1 MKTFL
6 RQVTALIFPERCP
19 YCSDLI
25 EPCEIACEHCYS
37 EIRRKHV
44 PLKSGARGFRC
55 ISAFVYGGKV
65 RRMILR
71 LKYFD
76 RIQYV
81 PQVAELMAD
90 DIRSAYG
97 ENAFDL
103 ITFVPM
109 HEKDL
114 KKRGYNQ
121 SQLLSKAL
129 SSLLDIPYQDTLRKI
144 KRTKKQHRL
153 KYAER
158 KTNLTGAFEVIDKE
172 LIKDKR
178 ILLID
183 DIVTSGYTLG
193 NCAKKLSSAKPELIC
208 CATIASAQGKY
219 PQSTVI

>member
-1 MKTFL
+1 
-6 RQVTALIFPERCP
+6 
-19 YCSDLI
+19 
-25 EPCEIACEHCYS
+25 
-37 EIRRKHV
+37 
-44 PLKSGARGFRC
+44 
-55 ISAFVYGGKV
+55 
-65 RRMILR
+65 MILR

-129 SSLLDIPYQDTLRKI
+129 STLLDIPYKDTLRKI

>member
-1 MKTFL
+1 MKTFF
-6 RQVTALIFPERCP
+6 RKVTALIFPERCP

-90 DIRSAYG
+90 DIKSAYG

-103 ITFVPM
+103 ISFVLA
-109 HEKDL
+109 EKSVVNKDTC
-114 KKRGYNQ
+114 K
-121 SQLLSKAL
+121 LLSDSLMNKKCGNGRVYAARKRAEYFFLAYLLFEL
-129 SSLLDIPYQDTLRKI
+129 SDS
-144 KRTKKQHRL
+144 
-153 KYAER
+153 
-158 KTNLTGAFEVIDKE
+158 
-172 LIKDKR
+172 
-178 ILLID
+178 IL
-183 DIVTSGYTLG
+183 Y
-193 NCAKKLSSAKPELIC
+193 E
-208 CATIASAQGKY
+208 
-219 PQSTVI
+219 

>member
-1 MKTFL
+1 MKTFFRKL
-6 RQVTALIFPERCP
+6 TALIFPERCP

-25 EPCEIACEHCYS
+25 EPCEIACERCYND
-37 EIRRKHV
+37 IRRKHI

-55 ISAFVYGGKV
+55 ICTFVYAGKV
-65 RRMILR
+65 RRMILH
-71 LKYFD
+71 LKYHD
-76 RIQYV
+76 RTQYV
-81 PQVAELMAD
+81 PQIAELMAD
-90 DIRSAYG
+90 DIKSVYG

-121 SQLLSKAL
+121 SRLLARSL
-129 SSLLDIPYQDTLRKI
+129 SSLLDIPCIDTLRKV
-144 KRTKKQHRL
+144 KRTKKQHHL

-158 KTNLTGAFEVIDKE
+158 KTNLSGAFELIDKE

-178 ILLID
+178 VLLID

-219 PQSTVI
+219 PRSTVI

>member
-1 MKTFL
+1 MKTFF
-6 RQVTALIFPERCP
+6 RKVTALIFPERCP
-19 YCSDLI
+19 YCNDLI
-25 EPCEIACEHCYS
+25 EPCEIACARCYD

-97 ENAFDL
+97 EKAFDL

-158 KTNLTGAFEVIDKE
+158 KTNLTGAFEVIDKD

-219 PQSTVI
+219 PRSTVI

>member
-1 MKTFL
+1 MKTFF
-6 RQVTALIFPERCP
+6 RKVTALIFPERCP

-90 DIRSAYG
+90 DIKSAYG

-103 ITFVPM
+103 ISFV
-109 HEKDL
+109 L
-114 KKRGYNQ
+114 
-121 SQLLSKAL
+121 
-129 SSLLDIPYQDTLRKI
+129 
-144 KRTKKQHRL
+144 
-153 KYAER
+153 AE
-158 KTNLTGAFEVIDKE
+158 LTGAFELIDKE

>member
-1 MKTFL
+1 MINKN
-6 RQVTALIFPERCP
+6 
-19 YCSDLI
+19 
-25 EPCEIACEHCYS
+25 
-37 EIRRKHV
+37 
-44 PLKSGARGFRC
+44 
-55 ISAFVYGGKV
+55 ISIIKNSSLVI
-65 RRMILR
+65 MILSV
-71 LKYFD
+71 LGAISSVSAGVWYYNNTKSCENMIMTD
-76 RIQYV
+76 
-81 PQVAELMAD
+81 PKGELYNRM
-90 DIRSAYG
+90 SGY
-97 ENAFDL
+97 
-103 ITFVPM
+103 
-109 HEKDL
+109 L